1 MHDFA
6 AYRRN
11 MIESQIRTN
20 QVTDAA
26 VLGAFS
32 TVPRELFVPAAIAAC
47 AYVDEAVPLGNGRFL
62 VEPMV
67 TARLV
72 QALDVKPH
80 NKVLVVGAATGYMA
94 AILSRLSAHV
104 YALES
109 DPALAA
115 QSTQNLRTLSASN
128 VTVVQEPLERGH
140 ARKSPYDVILC
151 DGAVTTNPAAL
162 SDQLIDGGRL
172 AAVFASADGT
182 SGQGV
187 LMLKSH
193 GTLSRRVLFDAVT
206 PFLPGFAAE
215 PAFVF

>member
-26 VLGAFS
+26 VLDAFA
-32 TVPRELFVPAAIAAC
+32 TVPREMFVPAALASC

-80 NKVLVVGAATGYMA
+80 HKVLVVGAATGYMA
-94 AILSRLSAHV
+94 AILSRLAAHV

-115 QSTQNLRTLSASN
+115 QATQNLRTLGASN
-128 VTVVQEPLERGH
+128 VTVIPEPLERGH
-140 ARKSPYDVILC
+140 ARKGPYDVLLC
-151 DGAVTTNPAAL
+151 DGAITTVPAAL

-172 AAVFASADGT
+172 ATVFASADGT
-182 SGQGV
+182 SGHGV

-193 GTLSRRVLFDAVT
+193 GALSRRVLFDAVT

>member
-11 MIESQIRTN
+11 MIECQIRTN

-26 VLGAFS
+26 VLDAFA
-32 TVPRELFVPAAIAAC
+32 TVPRELFVPAALASC
-47 AYVDEAVPLGNGRFL
+47 AYIDEAVPLGNGRFL

-72 QALDVKPH
+72 QSLDVKPH
-80 NKVLVVGAATGYMA
+80 HKVLLVGAATGYMA
-94 AILSRLSAHV
+94 AILSRLAAHV

-115 QSTQNLRTLSASN
+115 QTTQNLHTLGVSN

-140 ARKSPYDVILC
+140 ARKGPYDVILC
-151 DGAVTTNPAAL
+151 DGAVATIPAAL
-162 SDQLIDGGRL
+162 SDQLIDGGRI
-172 AAVFASADGT
+172 AAVFASTDGT

-193 GTLSRRVLFDAVT
+193 GTLSRRVLFDAAT

>member
-26 VLGAFS
+26 VLDAFA
-32 TVPRELFVPAAIAAC
+32 TVPRELFVPAKLAAC

-67 TARLV
+67 TARLA
-72 QALDVKPH
+72 QALDVKH
-80 NKVLVVGAATGYMA
+80 HDKVLLVGAATGYMA
-94 AILSRLSAHV
+94 AILSRLAAHV

-109 DPALAA
+109 DSALATQA
-115 QSTQNLRTLSASN
+115 TQNLRTLATSN
-128 VTVVQEPLERGH
+128 ITVVQDPLERGH
-140 ARKSPYDVILC
+140 ARKGPYDVILC
-151 DGAVTTNPAAL
+151 DGAVTTIPTAL
-162 SDQLIDGGRL
+162 SDQLIEGGRL

>member
-26 VLGAFS
+26 VIEAFA
-32 TVPRELFVPAAIAAC
+32 TVPRELFVSANLAPC

-67 TARLV
+67 TSRLV

-80 NKVLVVGAATGYMA
+80 DKVLVVGAATGYMA
-94 AILSRLSAHV
+94 AILSRLAAHV

-109 DPALAA
+109 DSALAA
-115 QSTQNLRTLSASN
+115 QATQNMRTLGVSN
-128 VTVVQEPLERGH
+128 VTVAQEPLERGH
-140 ARKSPYDVILC
+140 ARKGPYDVILC
-151 DGAVTTNPAAL
+151 DGAVAAIPSAL

-172 AAVFASADGT
+172 ASVFASPDGT

-187 LMLKSH
+187 LALKSH

>member
-26 VLGAFS
+26 VLEAFS
-32 TVPRELFVPAAIAAC
+32 TVPRELFVPANLAAC

-67 TARLV
+67 TSRLV

-80 NKVLVVGAATGYMA
+80 DKVLVVGAATGYMA
-94 AILSRLSAHV
+94 AILSRLAAHV
-104 YALES
+104 FALEA
-109 DPALAA
+109 DPTLAGQA
-115 QSTQNLRTLSASN
+115 TQNLRTLGASN
-128 VTVVQEPLERGH
+128 VTVVQDALERGH
-140 ARKSPYDVILC
+140 ARKGPYDAMMC
-151 DGAVTTNPAAL
+151 DGAVTTIPAAL
-162 SDQLIDGGRL
+162 SDQLIEGGRL
-172 AAVFASADGT
+172 ATVFASADGT

-187 LMLKSH
+187 LILKSH